1 MNPTSHNI
9 HFLLT
14 HYFSVDKS
22 GAQWCYLPEYG
33 YDSCNDGNSYD
44 FQSKRFPGRKWSY
57 EACATPVPYYSPGS
71 GNNNGGCSGP
81 RCNSG
86 YNTGS
91 GSGSGSGYNTGSGCT
106 GARCNGSGYNT
117 GSGSGYNTGSGCT
130 GGRCSGSGYN
140 TGSGSGCTGGGCSGS
155 GSGYNTGSSGCSGG
169 RCSGSGSGYNTGSNN
184 GFSGNLGSI
193 LGGSQG
199 SGGSNPR
206 TSSNTK
212 DSSRVNFGR

>member
-57 EACATPVPYYSPGS
+57 EACATPAPYYSPGS
-71 GNNNGGCSGP
+71 GSGNSDCVARYGANSPICTPGYNNNNNNGGCSGP

-91 GSGSGSGYNTGSGCT
+91 GSG
-106 GARCNGSGYNT
+106 YNT
-117 GSGSGYNTGSGCT
+117 GSGSGYNSGSGCT
-130 GGRCSGSGYN
+130 GGRCSGSG
-140 TGSGSGCTGGGCSGS
+140 
-155 GSGYNTGSSGCSGG
+155 SGYNTGSSSCSGG

>member
-57 EACATPVPYYSPGS
+57 EACATPAPFFSPGS
-71 GNNNGGCSGP
+71 GSGNSDCVARYGANSPICTPGYNNNNNNNGGCSGP

-91 GSGSGSGYNTGSGCT
+91 
-106 GARCNGSGYNT
+106 GSGYNT

-130 GGRCSGSGYN
+130 GGRCSGSGFN
-140 TGSGSGCTGGGCSGS
+140 SG
-155 GSGYNTGSSGCSGG
+155 SGCSGG
-169 RCSGSGSGYNTGSNN
+169 RCSGSSSGYNSGSNN
-184 GFSGNLGSI
+184 GFN
-193 LGGSQG
+193 G

-206 TSSNTK
+206 SSTKSK